1 METGKLFIVA
11 TPIGNYQDITL
22 RALEVLKNVDAVI
35 CEEYRQGSTLLKK
48 LGLPQKELITLNEHN
63 ENEQTA
69 EIINRLAQN
78 QSFALVSDCGTP
90 VFADPGH
97 YLISQV
103 SQFNFDVVPIPGPSS
118 LMAALSILDFKMEQ
132 FVYGGFLPRVPAER
146 RNQLQKLRSVGIP
159 VVLMDTPYRLDAL
172 LEDIIKIFGANQSIT
187 LACNLTLNDEKIF
200 RDSAAE
206 LRKKLQS
213 RKGEYVL
220 IIHSPKSNR

>member
-48 LGLPQKELITLNEHN
+48 LELPQKELITLNEHN

-187 LACNLTLNDEKIF
+187 LAYNLTLNDEKIF

>member
-1 METGKLFIVA
+1 M
-11 TPIGNYQDITL
+11 

-35 CEEYRQGSTLLKK
+35 CEEHRQGSTLLKK

-172 LEDIIKIFGANQSIT
+172 LEDIIKIF
-187 LACNLTLNDEKIF
+187 
-200 RDSAAE
+200 
-206 LRKKLQS
+206 
-213 RKGEYVL
+213 
-220 IIHSPKSNR
+220 